1 MFFFALDIDECSSGH
16 QCDSSATCY
25 NTDGSY
31 TCICNNGY
39 TGDGRTCRGTSQK
52 QMFNRL
58 LTSLKKAFTIQV
70 MSFNYFYAKKLKAV
84 SSQWSITIIIRVSE
98 SALLWYSLTKMSS
111 LIINPYY
118 FSDVDECSLNTH
130 DCDAHAICTNTE
142 GSFTC
147 KCDLNSH
154 HIGDGKTCTPHRKP
168 SCFHVFIHKQLFTWK
183 VTSLIT
189 AHF

>member
-1 MFFFALDIDECSSGH
+1 MVVKRFFFALDIDECSSGH

-39 TGDGRTCRGTSQK
+39 TGDGRTCRGTSQEHIIIAFYQALK
-52 QMFNRL
+52 KHLQYNCCRLLMRKRIENRL
-58 LTSLKKAFTIQV
+58 FSVVHLTVFLRLRKCTSVIFVDKKKI
-70 MSFNYFYAKKLKAV
+70 
-84 SSQWSITIIIRVSE
+84 SSI
-98 SALLWYSLTKMSS
+98 M
-111 LIINPYY
+111 INPYC
-118 FSDVDECSLNTH
+118 FPDVDECSLNTH

-154 HIGDGKTCTPHRKP
+154 HLGDGKTCTPHRKP
-168 SCFHVFIHKQLFTWK
+168 SFFHLFIH
-183 VTSLIT
+183 
-189 AHF
+189 